1 MTESKPHGSKRLAE
15 LFRFWGER
23 RTLRDNQGMPRRQ
36 RVNVQEGVAAIA
48 KCERIEV
55 RMVTEAPMFVR
66 AHVRARFAHDTRDD
80 AMTDARQA
88 ASEGGAH
95 GRDTTASCQGGYALS
110 PVHGPR
116 DQRRAHSSEMGR
128 RDGWEGAKTDSRPR
142 CRRRSIAC
150 YHREMGQGINGGQ
163 TRCEREY
170 EAKPG
175 NEVEGRPEAWS
186 REGPG
191 TYEAM
196 KDHYGL
202 REGAEL
208 SKIVRPCARVAHLN
222 SVSRSLRLGI
232 SPGIGFGFARI
243 TISCQ
248 SAYP

>member
-1 MTESKPHGSKRLAE
+1 MS
-15 LFRFWGER
+15 
-23 RTLRDNQGMPRRQ
+23 RRQ
-36 RVNVQEGVAAIA
+36 RVDVQERVAA
-48 KCERIEV
+48 KCARRKV
-55 RMVTEAPMFVR
+55 KFARSQSSSGPTLARDSR
-66 AHVRARFAHDTRDD
+66 ATGQND

-88 ASEGGAH
+88 SEEGAH
-95 GRDTTASCQGGYALS
+95 GKDTVASRQGGYALS

-142 CRRRSIAC
+142 CRRGRSIAC

-170 EAKPG
+170 EAKPVSG
-175 NEVEGRPEAWS
+175 NEVEGRPEAWC

-191 TYEAM
+191 TYKAM

-202 REGAEL
+202 REGAAL
-208 SKIVRPCARVAHLN
+208 SMIVPPGALIANLN

-232 SPGIGFGFARI
+232 SPG
-243 TISCQ
+243 
-248 SAYP
+248 

>member
-1 MTESKPHGSKRLAE
+1 
-15 LFRFWGER
+15 
-23 RTLRDNQGMPRRQ
+23 
-36 RVNVQEGVAAIA
+36 
-48 KCERIEV
+48 
-55 RMVTEAPMFVR
+55 MVSEAPMFVR
-66 AHVRARFAHDTRDD
+66 AHVRARFARDTKDD

-95 GRDTTASCQGGYALS
+95 GRDTTASCQLGYALS

-142 CRRRSIAC
+142 CRRGRSIAC
-150 YHREMGQGINGGQ
+150 YHREMGQGIKGGQ

-170 EAKPG
+170 EAKPVSG
-175 NEVEGRPEAWS
+175 NEVEGRPEAWC

-191 TYEAM
+191 TYKAM

-208 SKIVRPCARVAHLN
+208 SMIVLPCARVAHLN

-232 SPGIGFGFARI
+232 SPG
-243 TISCQ
+243 
-248 SAYP
+248 